1 MYVELGRIGE
11 EFQRIKEYLMLRD
24 PTYYFLVMSFPI
36 GYSKEVPKNAYA
48 MFTGNTILVGDRFF
62 QQSLT
67 TENRAAVLMHEVLH
81 AYLGH
86 LERARDLMKMGKA
99 EEAMAF
105 NVAAD
110 VVINEKLEAGGFEVP
125 WDMLRAEHVG
135 VSRTAALRM
144 SAEELA
150 AKLSGL
156 SRRQL
161 FRLYRQSSRIAE
173 GERQVSNYVPM
184 NQGSEEI
191 RQASDPGEV
200 RRMLERRV
208 MRIRSYRE
216 PGVSPSGHLR
226 HIVDVDKPSLDWRRL
241 LRVELEEAVESLRD
255 LRKRWS
261 RTSRKSEWYPSKVG
275 MGPNAI
281 DVYVLLDTSA
291 SIDDEKLRRFA
302 AIDVYVLLDTSASID
317 DEKLRRFASEV
328 YGLLRAGVSRVFV
341 IPWDARAYDPVE
353 LRRPAD
359 IEKIKR
365 GLRGGGGT
373 IPDEAIKYVL
383 AKAQRRSIVVVLS
396 DFELAETAE
405 TKKLFS
411 ELAAK
416 HRLILVSAGRGS
428 VNYPGT
434 FIKISD

>member
-1 MYVELGRIGE
+1 MELSRIGE
-11 EFQRIKEYLMLRD
+11 EFQKIKEYLMLRD

-48 MFTGNTILVGDRFF
+48 MFTGNMILVGDRFF

-67 TENRAAVLMHEVLH
+67 AENRAAILMHEVLH

-125 WDMLRAEHVG
+125 WDMLRAGHVG
-135 VSRTAALRM
+135 VSRTAALKM

-161 FRLYRQSSRIAE
+161 FKLYRQSSRIAE
-173 GERQVSNYVPM
+173 GERQVSNYVTM
-184 NQGSEEI
+184 NPGSEEI
-191 RQASDPGEV
+191 RQARDPGEV
-200 RRMLERRV
+200 RRILERKAR
-208 MRIRSYRE
+208 RIRSYRE
-216 PGVSPSGHLR
+216 PGTSPFGHVR
-226 HIVDVDKPSLDWRRL
+226 HIADVDRPSLDWRRL

-275 MGPNAI
+275 MGPNAVDI
-281 DVYVLLDTSA
+281 
-291 SIDDEKLRRFA
+291 
-302 AIDVYVLLDTSASID
+302 YVLLDTSASID

-328 YGLLRAGVSRVFV
+328 YGLLRAGASKVFV
-341 IPWDARAYDPVE
+341 IPWDARAYEPVE
-353 LRRPAD
+353 LRRPSD
-359 IEKIKR
+359 IEKIKK

-383 AKAQRRSIVVVLS
+383 TKAQRRSVVVVLS

-405 TKKLFS
+405 TRKLFS
-411 ELAAK
+411 ELAARHK
-416 HRLILVSAGRGS
+416 LILVSAGRGS
-428 VNYPGT
+428 VDYPGT
-434 FIKISD
+434 FIKIGD